1 MNRFKNHVLKKY
13 TIAGVLFVMILGTLS
28 HFFYEWSGLNI
39 IVGLFS
45 PVNESTWEHM
55 KLCFFPMLVYSTF
68 MNRKLKSDFPC
79 ITSAL
84 LTGILLATFLIPVI
98 FYTYSGILGR
108 TWMPLDITTFFLS
121 VWLAFATV
129 YRLTLSCKADSWTPF
144 LKALVIIIAM
154 CFFIFTYFAPGIGLF
169 APPSA

>member
-1 MNRFKNHVLKKY
+1 MRYNKKLLKY
-13 TIAGVLFVMILGTLS
+13 TIIGVLVVSVLGTLL
-28 HFFYEWSGLNI
+28 HFAYGWSKENQV
-39 IVGLFS
+39 VGLFT

-55 KLCFFPMLVYSTF
+55 KLCFFPMLIYSTF
-68 MNRKLKSDFPC
+68 MNRKLKANFPC

-84 LTGILLATFLIPVI
+84 LTGILLATFLIPII

-121 VWLAFATV
+121 VWLAFAAV
-129 YRLTLSCKADSWTPF
+129 YRLALSCKTDSWTLF

-169 APPSA
+169 VPPST